1 MKFEPNTSVSF
12 TGDSHHIVSRVLR
25 MKQGDTLEL
34 LNGQGQIAK
43 ATIENV
49 DKKTL
54 FVHIYDLKTLPKVTP
69 SISLFV
75 GSLKG
80 EKLSLVAQKVT
91 ELGVHEIGF
100 FNSDHSVAVKSEH
113 MLEKTAKVLIEAIR
127 QSGNPHLPIIKMYKK
142 LKDIPKNEA
151 TNHWEIVLDEK
162 EDVSFS
168 KLVGLG
174 KPAGVSLFVGPEG
187 GFSDEERAFF
197 RNRGCR
203 MIRIAPYVLRAD
215 TAAISAVAL
224 FRAAFV

>member
-1 MKFEPNTSVSF
+1 MKE
-12 TGDSHHIVSRVLR
+12 GDA
-25 MKQGDTLEL
+25 LEL

-43 ATIENV
+43 ATIESM

-54 FVHIYDLKTLPKVTP
+54 HVHLYDVKTLARSTP
-69 SISLFV
+69 AISLFV

-91 ELGVHEIGF
+91 ELGVQEIGF

-113 MLEKTAKVLIEAIR
+113 MVEKTVKVLIEALR
-127 QSGNPHLPIIKMYKK
+127 QSGNPYLPAIKLYKK
-142 LKDIPKNEA
+142 LQDIPKNESS
-151 TNHWEIVLDEK
+151 NHWEVVLDEK
-162 EDVSFS
+162 EEVSFS
-168 KLVGLG
+168 KLLGLG
-174 KPAGVSLFVGPEG
+174 KPAGISLFVGPEG
-187 GFSDEERAFF
+187 GFSEDEREFF

-215 TAAISAVAL
+215 TAAISAVSL